1 MNLEKRQ
8 SAKTYISKLKIRDG
22 LEITDADEILKYQK
36 LFYKNL
42 YTAVPREN
50 INDKLFFDPNLPKLN
65 EVELEELERPLTKE
79 ECFETLKLSLRQISR

>member
-8 SAKTYISKLKIRDG
+8 SAKTCISKLKTHDS
-22 LEITDADEILKYQK
+22 LEITNADEILKYQK

-42 YTAVPREN
+42 YTAVPCEN
-50 INDKLFFDPNLPKLN
+50 INDKLFFQHPNLPKLN

-79 ECFETLKLSLRQISR
+79 